1 MATVRDSRRANG
13 LHKQTR
19 PYPPIRKD
27 IPDYLTDEIARSRF
41 IPPKGVYEEAQQALD
56 WIDEH
61 GRDEAEGAT
70 QQGLARARQI
80 VRAYE
85 EDDPI
90 APEYIRE
97 TAAFFE
103 RHGAQNNQEIAE
115 EYEGEPWKDNGYL
128 SWLLSGGDAGETDT
142 SDTDQPSQSSETDET
157 GETGDST
164 GLL

>member
-1 MATVRDSRRANG
+1 MATTRDSRPTDG

-80 VRAYE
+80 VQAYE

-103 RHGAQNNQEIAE
+103 RHGAQNNQEIAVRLVQ
-115 EYEGEPWKDNGYL
+115 GK
-128 SWLLSGGDAGETDT
+128 
-142 SDTDQPSQSSETDET
+142 
-157 GETGDST
+157 
-164 GLL
+164 